1 MKQERIVIASLFI
14 FLVFIANCVQEDS
27 SRVLKGPYLGQKPPG
42 MTPEVFAPGF
52 VSTGMGEL
60 NNVFSADGKEFY
72 FSVRLPGVRTVSMMQ
87 MSCVNNRWSEPRLL
101 PFASRYGDIDM
112 SIAPDDS
119 KFFFCSRRPPQEGGV
134 PNEDFDFWMSEKTGE
149 EWGTPQHLGD
159 GVNSDSEDFYPV
171 FTNLNHLYFNSQ
183 REGRGTNNIYRAM
196 YTDGKFGKAVKLG
209 PAVNTEYR
217 EFDPYAAPDESFII
231 FASERPGGFGRSDLY
246 ISFKKEDG
254 AWTPA
259 VNMGERINSEGSDF
273 CPMLSPDGKYLF
285 FTSNRSKLKE
295 FPENPMDYTTFWKM
309 HIESQNGLSDIY
321 WVDAN
326 IIEDIKSDNR

>member
-1 MKQERIVIASLFI
+1 MSL
-14 FLVFIANCVQEDS
+14 
-27 SRVLKGPYLGQKPPG
+27 
-42 MTPEVFAPGF
+42 
-52 VSTGMGEL
+52 
-60 NNVFSADGKEFY
+60 
-72 FSVRLPGVRTVSMMQ
+72 
-87 MSCVNNRWSEPRLL
+87 
-101 PFASRYGDIDM
+101 
-112 SIAPDDS
+112 APDGS
-119 KFFFCSRRPPQEGGV
+119 KFFFCSRRPLQEGEA
-134 PNEDFDFWMSEKTGE
+134 PNENFDFWMSEKTGE
-149 EWGTPQHLGD
+149 GWGTPQHLGD

-183 REGRGTNNIYRAM
+183 REGRGTNNIYRAQ
-196 YTDGKFGKAVKLG
+196 YNDGKFGKAVKLG

-231 FASERPGGFGRSDLY
+231 FASERPGGLGRSDLY

-285 FTSNRSKLKE
+285 FTSNRSKLMD
-295 FPENPMDYTTFWKM
+295 FPENPMDHTAFWKI

-321 WVDAN
+321 WVDAK
-326 IIEDIKSDNR
+326 IIEDIKSDNL